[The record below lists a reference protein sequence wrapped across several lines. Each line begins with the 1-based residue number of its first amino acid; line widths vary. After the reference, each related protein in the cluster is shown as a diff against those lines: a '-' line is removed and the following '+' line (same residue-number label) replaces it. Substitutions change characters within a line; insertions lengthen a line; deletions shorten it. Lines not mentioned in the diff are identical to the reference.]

1 MFARLAL
8 VLLVAGCGDRRAD
21 LVLELPSDSCNVP
34 IPSGGSML
42 YQVSASD
49 GGSFCGGC
57 LAVTSALPDAQST
70 LAFLRANAPACNG
83 VKANVTLTVSV
94 TAFSTGN
101 CPTDGT
107 ACVYKAKSAPVK
119 TGDGTSDAVLSAVLT
134 CDTSCVATM
143 CKPTTCAA
151 LGKNCG
157 TLSDG
162 CTGTLNCGVCTPPL
176 KCGGH
181 GGSGTPNV
189 CSQ

>member
-8 VLLVAGCGDRRAD
+8 VLLAAGCGDRRAD
-21 LVLELPSDSCNVP
+21 LALELPSDSCNVA
-34 IPSGGSML
+34 IPAGGSML
-42 YQVSASD
+42 YQVSAG

-57 LAVTSALPDAQST
+57 LAVTSMLPDAQST

-83 VKANVTLTVSV
+83 VQPNATLSVSL
-94 TAFSTGN
+94 TAFSTAN
-101 CPTDGT
+101 CPTGT
-107 ACVYKAKSAPVK
+107 SQIYCAKSPPVK
-119 TGDGTSDAVLSAVLT
+119 TPDGSSDAVLSVVLT
-134 CDTSCVATM
+134 CDTSCMQMT
-143 CKPTTCAA
+143 CKATTCIA

-157 TLSDG
+157 MISDG
-162 CTGTLNCGVCTPPL
+162 CTGMLNCGMCTPPL